1 MQETPESH
9 APHGLSGNSSPNPA
23 DKGFDFGTRPH
34 GLSVECCRSHQESQG
49 QAEPHSL
56 ADGFGSLGAG
66 ADEGAP
72 AIKSAGVLPSP
83 EGRQTL
89 GGHTFNFTEEQRAA
103 VAFAL
108 LNQIEE
114 LEESDEAT
122 EPEVVEELHYLESA
136 WEVLRL
142 EGEFR

>member
-1 MQETPESH
+1 MRKTTSE
-9 APHGLSGNSSPNPA
+9 APA
-23 DKGFDFGTRPH
+23 FDLGTRPH
-34 GLSVECCRSHQESQG
+34 GLSADGNPTEQESHG
-49 QAEPHSL
+49 QAASDSL
-56 ADGFGSLGAG
+56 ADGFDLGRRAAFG
-66 ADEGAP
+66 GESRSCADDAQ
-72 AIKSAGVLPSP
+72 AAMP

-89 GGHTFNFTEEQRAA
+89 GGHTFNFTAEQRAA

-114 LEESDEAT
+114 IQESDEAT

-136 WEVLRL
+136 WEILRL

>member
-1 MQETPESH
+1 MRKTTPKT
-9 APHGLSGNSSPNPA
+9 PA
-23 DKGFDFGTRPH
+23 FDLGTRPH
-34 GLSVECCRSHQESQG
+34 GLSADGNQTEQESHRP
-49 QAEPHSL
+49 ASSHSL
-56 ADGFGSLGAG
+56 ADGFDFEGQAASGRQPRSCADGAQ
-66 ADEGAP
+66 AAM
-72 AIKSAGVLPSP
+72 P
-83 EGRQTL
+83 EGVQVL
-89 GGHTFNFTEEQRAA
+89 GGHTFNLTEEQRAA

-114 LEESDEAT
+114 IQESDEAT